1 MPLLAF
7 MGGLPT
13 STELLPNTAPMAA
26 IIDMLPLVP
35 AWVVGGAFLLP
46 SLLLDGLGGRGGPQG
61 GWDFGAK

>member
-1 MPLLAF
+1 

-26 IIDMLPLVP
+26 IIDMFLPLVP

-46 SLLLDGLGGRGGPQG
+46 SLLG

>member
-46 SLLLDGLGGRGGPQG
+46 SLPLDGLGGRGGPQG